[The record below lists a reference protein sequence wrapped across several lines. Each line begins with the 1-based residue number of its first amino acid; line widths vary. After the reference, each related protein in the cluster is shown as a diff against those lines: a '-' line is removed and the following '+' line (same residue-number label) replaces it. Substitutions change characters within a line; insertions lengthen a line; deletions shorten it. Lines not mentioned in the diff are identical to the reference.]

1 MKIHLNRAG
10 QSLGQFTPEEIRA
23 GFREGKFVGTDLAWR
38 DGMASWQPLSEV
50 IDEIAPETEE
60 SGVPPLLAAAGG
72 LPWERRAEV
81 GFSPHFSRRSAWS
94 CSSRRRRLRR

>member
-50 IDEIAPETEE
+50 ID
-60 SGVPPLLAAAGG
+60 
-72 LPWERRAEV
+72 
-81 GFSPHFSRRSAWS
+81 
-94 CSSRRRRLRR
+94 